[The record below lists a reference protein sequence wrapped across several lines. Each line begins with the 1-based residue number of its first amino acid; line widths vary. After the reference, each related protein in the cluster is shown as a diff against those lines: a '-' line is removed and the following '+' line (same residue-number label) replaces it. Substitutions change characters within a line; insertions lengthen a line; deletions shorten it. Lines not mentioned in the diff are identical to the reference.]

1 MSTKA
6 KNNINGYL
14 FILPAFLLL
23 GAFNLF
29 PILRNLYLSFTSWDM
44 VIGNPDFIGLENYAE
59 LFSSREF
66 YESLWVTAAYAL
78 LYVPVTLIAGFFIAV
93 LLTKSSKVNIVY
105 RTIFFAPHVTSMVA
119 MSAVFLFIYHP
130 QYGTLNTILASLGL
144 PAVPWLNSKSTA
156 LVSLVFMNIWKSI
169 GFCAVVYL
177 GGLLNISEELEE
189 AADMD
194 GASWLQ
200 KLWHIKVPLVSPTT
214 FMLVIMFTIECFKVF
229 TQISVMTGGGPDG
242 STTNL
247 ITYMFMQAFDQFRV
261 GYGGAVA
268 IVLLACVL
276 IVNII
281 QMGFERFVNYD

>member
-44 VIGNPDFIGLENYAE
+44 VIGTPDFIGLENYAE

-144 PAVPWLNSKSTA
+144 SAVPWLNSKSTA
-156 LVSLVFMNIWKSI
+156 LISLVFMNIWKSI

-200 KLWHIKVPLVSPTT
+200 KLWHIKVPLVSPTS

-268 IVLLACVL
+268 IVLLTCVL

>member
-1 MSTKA
+1 MSSKV
-6 KNNINGYL
+6 KNNISGYL

-23 GAFNLF
+23 GTLNLF

-44 VIGNPDFIGLENYAE
+44 VVGSPSFIGLENYAE
-59 LFSSREF
+59 LFSSRDF

-78 LYVPVTLIAGFFIAV
+78 LYVPATLAAGFFIAV
-93 LLTKSSKVNIVY
+93 LLTKSSRVNIVY

-130 QYGTLNTILASLGL
+130 QYGTLNTILGSLGL

-177 GGLLNISEELEE
+177 GGLLNISGELEE

-194 GASWLQ
+194 GASRLQ
-200 KLWHIKVPLVSPTT
+200 KLWHIKIPLVSPTT
-214 FMLVIMFTIECFKVF
+214 FMLVIMLTIECFKVF
-229 TQISVMTGGGPDG
+229 TQINVMTGGGPDG

-281 QMGFERFVNYD
+281 QMSFERFVNYD